1 MTFCPRPCAHT
12 PIFAGFAGAAASGAK
27 AGTVA
32 GTEGLTGVARK
43 EEAFEAAFPG
53 AGDYFDRAGVGAFE
67 EGTRENPIPILS
79 TEAERCVGIS
89 LPVSSTIR

>member
-1 MTFCPRPCAHT
+1 
-12 PIFAGFAGAAASGAK
+12 
-27 AGTVA
+27 
-32 GTEGLTGVARK
+32 
-43 EEAFEAAFPG
+43 
-53 AGDYFDRAGVGAFE
+53 VGAFE

>member
-1 MTFCPRPCAHT
+1 MFP
-12 PIFAGFAGAAASGAK
+12 AGFASSAPGGK

-89 LPVSSTIR
+89 LPVRDFSLSFVWCWCLCLS